1 MRERGQA
8 SVETIALIAA
18 VLALAAALL
27 FGIARFGPPL
37 ATTLGQALS
46 GVFGPGA
53 PTAPG
58 LDGLESALL
67 AAATSPD
74 EDGPTLLD
82 VRTHLRSRL
91 GQATG
96 DAAFAVAVRALVE
109 RALPRDAAQVPG
121 MSFTITDVGAETAW
135 LRAQFH
141 PGLSVKAAKVVL
153 GLAGP
158 PGAVYSLADSLG
170 LLAHD
175 EPNGIAPG
183 AAAGDVAVRLDSR
196 RTLVLRRQAGRGLA
210 LIADITQSP
219 RGATR

>member
-8 SVETIALIAA
+8 SVETVGLIAA
-18 VLALAAALL
+18 VLALAAAVL
-27 FGIARFGPPL
+27 FGIVRFGPPL
-37 ATTLGQALS
+37 ATTLGAALS
-46 GVFGPGA
+46 GVVNPGA

-74 EDGPTLLD
+74 TDGPTVLD

-91 GQATG
+91 GRAAG
-96 DAAFAVAVRALVE
+96 DAAFAAALRPLVE
-109 RALPRDAAQVPG
+109 LALPMDAAHVPG
-121 MSFTITDVGAETAW
+121 MSFTITDVGAEMAW

-141 PGLSVKAAKVVL
+141 PGLSVKAAKAVL

-158 PGAVYSLADSLG
+158 PGAAYSVADSLG

-175 EPNGIAPG
+175 EPDGIAPG
-183 AAAGDVAVRLDSR
+183 AGAGDVVVRLDSR
-196 RTLVLRRQAGRGLA
+196 RTLVLRREPDRGLA
-210 LIADITQSP
+210 LIADTVASP
-219 RGATR
+219 REAAR